1 METALRERFWERY
14 SLEELTPPEWEALC
28 DGCGQCCLLKLAL
41 AGIPLAVVFNAASCL
56 FDQAGALAVQ
66 PLTPP

>member
-28 DGCGQCCLLKLAL
+28 DGCGQCCLLKLHDETQEL
-41 AGIPLAVVFNAASCL
+41 AIS
-56 FDQAGALAVQ
+56 
-66 PLTPP
+66 T